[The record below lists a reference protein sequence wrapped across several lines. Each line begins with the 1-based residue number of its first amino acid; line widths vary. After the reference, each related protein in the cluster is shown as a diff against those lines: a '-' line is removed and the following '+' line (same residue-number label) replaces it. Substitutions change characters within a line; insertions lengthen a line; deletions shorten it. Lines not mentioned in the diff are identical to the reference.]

1 MKDTVYKNI
10 IENQLIC
17 KGDKVLVGVSGG
29 CDSIF
34 LLNILNTLKTE
45 IGFELIIVHIN
56 HLYRGESAFD
66 DEEFVKNQAE
76 KLGLKFIV
84 YRKNMDE
91 FAKKSGIS
99 KEDAGRRIRYEFF
112 NEALIKEKANS
123 IAVAHNKDDQAE
135 TIFMR
140 FLRGSGLDG
149 LKGMDFKNGY
159 IIRPILNISRREIE
173 EFIFNNNLSYR
184 EDPTNSEKIYLRNR
198 IRLDLLKK
206 IKDEYNENIIN
217 ILYNTGR
224 IIKEEND
231 FIAEIAKREMD
242 NVFKIEENSGVLDL
256 ISFNK
261 LHIGIKRRILREI
274 IKSMTGN
281 IQNIGFIEFE
291 RIFDIC
297 KKNTGVFMYIKD
309 LRIINSY
316 DKLLFKFHKAEIKK
330 PKIESLEFLPGESID
345 FNGNKILSKIIKRG
359 EMEKNPSNRNTV
371 YFPLSKLDGKLCI
384 RYRKAG
390 DKFNPFGMKGVKKL
404 KDFFIDE
411 KIEKDLRNLIPLICF
426 KNDILW
432 VTGYRR
438 CNGFKVTPEDEDI
451 VIFKKGDF
459 L

>member
-29 CDSIF
+29 YDSVF

-66 DEEFVKNQAE
+66 DEKFVKNQAE
-76 KLGLKFIV
+76 KLGLKFIA

-91 FAKKSGIS
+91 FAKKSEIS

-149 LKGMDFKNGY
+149 LKGMDFKNGNV
-159 IIRPILNISRREIE
+159 IRPILNISRREIE

-231 FIAEIAKREMD
+231 FIAEIAKKEMD

-309 LRIINSY
+309 L
-316 DKLLFKFHKAEIKK
+316 HIK
-330 PKIESLEFLPGESID
+330 
-345 FNGNKILSKIIKRG
+345 
-359 EMEKNPSNRNTV
+359 
-371 YFPLSKLDGKLCI
+371 
-384 RYRKAG
+384 
-390 DKFNPFGMKGVKKL
+390 
-404 KDFFIDE
+404 
-411 KIEKDLRNLIPLICF
+411 
-426 KNDILW
+426 
-432 VTGYRR
+432 
-438 CNGFKVTPEDEDI
+438 
-451 VIFKKGDF
+451 
-459 L
+459 

>member
-1 MKDTVYKNI
+1 MR
-10 IENQLIC
+10 
-17 KGDKVLVGVSGG
+17 
-29 CDSIF
+29 
-34 LLNILNTLKTE
+34 
-45 IGFELIIVHIN
+45 VHIN
-56 HLYRGESAFD
+56 HLYRGKSAFD
-66 DEEFVKNQAE
+66 DEEFVKDQAE

-84 YRKNMDE
+84 YRKNMNE
-91 FAKKSGIS
+91 FAKKMGIS

-149 LKGMDFKNGY
+149 LKGIDFKNGN

-173 EFIFNNNLSYR
+173 EFIFNNNLLYK

-206 IKDEYNENIIN
+206 IKDEYNDNIIN
-217 ILYNTGR
+217 VLYNTGR

-231 FIAEIAKREMD
+231 FISEIAKREMD
-242 NVFKIEENSGVLDL
+242 NVFKIEKNSGVLDL

-261 LHIGIKRRILREI
+261 LHIAIKRRILREI
-274 IKSMTGN
+274 IKSMKGN

-297 KKNTGVFMYIKD
+297 KKNTGVFTDIKD

-316 DKLLFKFHKAEIKK
+316 EKLLFKFHRDEIKK
-330 PKIESLEFLPGESID
+330 PKIESLEFLPGENID
-345 FNGNKILSKIIKRG
+345 FNGNKILSKIIKRDK
-359 EMEKNPSNRNTV
+359 MEKNPSDRNTV

-384 RYRKAG
+384 RYRKSG
-390 DKFNPFGMKGVKKL
+390 DKFNPFGMNGVKKL

-411 KIEKDLRNLIPLICF
+411 KIEKDLRDLIPLICF

-438 CNGFKVTPEDEDI
+438 CNGFRVKPEDEDI
-451 VIFKKGDF
+451 VIFKKEDF